1 MVERVTQRANFGN
14 LRPQAKPV
22 DTFRRQDT
30 RDLDNFIEFANQRLK
45 ATQGIIDAG
54 FGAYQTYRES
64 RQEEIAF
71 KAQADAV
78 KGTVDPELQGSWAIY
93 GKQQKRTKGLL
104 KAREEGNK
112 IINDTDFLAGVFNK
126 TEAFNKD
133 KSAGFTMGLE
143 VNKETGDFDVEQVYK
158 KSIDGKINSII
169 RDNPDIDVE
178 ELLRYKGQLDQTFF
192 ENVRK
197 NEVNNRVATFRE
209 VVRTTLFDKTSPA
222 YQGLFRLY
230 SGDDKATPVDFNK
243 NFYNILGTLTDQG
256 MAEGLTREQSVNV
269 ALKEIIGVAYTF
281 DNANSN
287 SGRIIDEEE
296 KLYITNIIGALQ
308 DKVTDPRV
316 LKSGSMLMDNNQYR
330 EFIFENIEKLD
341 LMLENGEKEDEAEAK
356 KTARSDYNEWKTN
369 IVLDIKF
376 PDREGG
382 NGIRNIADLT
392 KRLNEANGLSWSSY
406 YDVGADSLTSTF
418 NQIKSSGG
426 SGDNDQYRLGMVQA
440 SLGEGGLTLAGLRQ
454 DPNLIVNTFPKIN
467 KKQEQEIFKQ
477 ILNVNNDRS
486 ASKFYGERFNQELA
500 KLFVGNLSAFK
511 NLVVVDGE
519 LGKAHAEAFNK
530 FRIGAENIETL
541 YGNATPEEKSKQYD
555 ALIERLSEEFT
566 ELKKSYFDKKEERTE
581 IDLENLNS
589 MPNWIQVDNAEHL
602 YRAYLFEMMPEA
614 YNEFF
619 PDTSPEERYGNIFN
633 KSKQRATNEG
643 IKQKDAIREDFRK
656 VQIHIFKS
664 EPTSTNLP
672 EKSFNTWYQKL
683 KSKKAVRENREAD
696 NLFLKRLDGAI
707 RVDDGGNIVPPEFYE
722 PTLDGIDPYQG
733 S

>member
-14 LRPQAKPV
+14 LRPQARPV

-64 RQEEIAF
+64 KEEEIAF

-178 ELLRYKGQLDQTFF
+178 ELLRYKSQLDQTFF
-192 ENVRK
+192 ETVRK

-209 VVRTTLFDKTSPA
+209 VVRTTMFDKTSPT
-222 YQGLFRLY
+222 YQSLFRLY
-230 SGDDKATPVDFNK
+230 SDDDKATPVGFNK
-243 NFYNILGTLTDQG
+243 NFYSILGTLTDQG

-356 KTARSDYNEWKTN
+356 KTARSDYNEWKTE
-369 IVLDIKF
+369 IILDIKF
-376 PDREGG
+376 PDRKGG
-382 NGIRNIADLT
+382 NGIRNIAQLT
-392 KRLNEANGLSWSSY
+392 DRLNKANTLSWSSY

-440 SLGEGGLTLAGLRQ
+440 SLGEGGLTLAKLRQ
-454 DPNLIVNTFPKIN
+454 NPSLIAEKFPKIN

-486 ASKFYGERFNQELA
+486 ASKFYGERFNQKLA
-500 KLFVGNLSAFK
+500 NLFVGNLSAFK

-530 FRIGAENIETL
+530 FRIGAENIELL

-555 ALIERLSEEFT
+555 ALIERLSEEFD
-566 ELKKSYFDKKEERTE
+566 ELKKAYFDKNRDITE
-581 IDLENLNS
+581 IDVENLNA
-589 MPNWIQVDNAEHL
+589 MPKWIRVDNAEHL
-602 YRAYLFEMMPEA
+602 YRAFLFEMMPDS
-614 YNEFF
+614 YNKIF
-619 PDTSPEERYGNIFN
+619 PNSKPEERYGNIFN
-633 KSKQRATNEG
+633 KSKQRATTED
-643 IKQKDAIREDFRK
+643 IEQKDAIREDFK
-656 VQIHIFKS
+656 KAQIYIFKS
-664 EPTSTNLP
+664 EPTSTNMP
-672 EKSFNTWYQKL
+672 EKSFNNWYKNL
-683 KSKKAVRENREAD
+683 KKKTAIKVNRTRDDELLERFD
-696 NLFLKRLDGAI
+696 NAI
-707 RVDDGGNIVPPEFYE
+707 RVDDKGNYVAPEFHE
-722 PTLDGIDPYQG
+722 QTFDGIDPDEPT
-733 S
+733 